1 MYSNEEIK
9 EFQRIAAELKLKYP
23 ACFTE
28 MSAGELVNIINGY
41 GPDSWSEELRK
52 VLTWIF
58 RKYPLPQAIHDL
70 RYEFSDGREL
80 TRKAAD
86 AEFAANLRLVW
97 LHNYG
102 VWRFFNPAAWFDYWK
117 INTAAVLTVQF
128 GRNAW
133 RNAYRRNQ
141 RKVKYHE

>member
-9 EFQRIAAELKLKYP
+9 AFQRSAAELELKYP
-23 ACFTE
+23 ACFAQ
-28 MSAGELVNIINGY
+28 MPAGKLAEIANGY
-41 GPDSWSEELRK
+41 GPERWSAELRS
-52 VLTWIF
+52 VLSWIF
-58 RKYPLPQAIHDL
+58 RKYPVPAAIHDL

-86 AEFAANLRLVW
+86 AEFSANLRLVW

-102 VWRFFNPAAWFDYWK
+102 AWRFVNPFAWYDYWK
-117 INTAAVLTVQF
+117 INTAAVLTRQF
-128 GRNAW
+128 GRSAW

-141 RKVKYHE
+141 RKRGEL

>member
-9 EFQRIAAELKLKYP
+9 EFQRSAVELGLKYP

-28 MSAGELVNIINGY
+28 MPAGELAKIANGY
-41 GPDSWSEELRK
+41 GPDHWSSELREI
-52 VLTWIF
+52 LTWIF
-58 RKYPLPQAIHDL
+58 RKYPLPAAIHDL
-70 RYEFSDGREL
+70 RYELSDGREL

-86 AEFAANLRLVW
+86 AEFSANLQLVW

-102 VWRFFNPAAWFDYWK
+102 VWRFINPAAWIDYWK
-117 INTAAVLTVQF
+117 IYTAAALTLQF
-128 GRNAW
+128 GRSAW

-141 RKVKYHE
+141 RRGGAL